1 MKKEIDES
9 WKWDLHD
16 KELKWM
22 NETWEVKKSHKERE
36 QIEKRMKQLE
46 NENQDLNQKVSYL

>member
-16 KELKWM
+16 KELKRM